1 MVLMMKRWLCVG
13 LLVALNAMMA
23 AKVLADQTVDAKNR
37 YGVTALSIACMNGD
51 LAAVRALLDQGA
63 DPNVAIAGGETPLM
77 TAARTGN
84 VDVVHALIVAG
95 ADVNATETSQQTA
108 LMWAAAEGNTYVVDA
123 LIDANANVDA
133 ETNQDFTAMLFAAR
147 QGQLETVMRLIDAGA
162 DVNRVMKPK
171 NTSGRNPREGTSA
184 IMLAVESGHFEVA
197 LALVDRG
204 ADPNDQRSGYSP
216 LHAVTWVRKTDRGDN
231 VEGDPPPRGSG
242 DVTSLEFVRQL
253 VAAGAEVNAKL
264 KRGTGGRAKL
274 NHRGATAFLLASK
287 TADLP
292 LLRTLFDLGADPAIT
307 NVDGCNALMA
317 TCGVGVVA
325 VGEEAGT
332 ETEVIAVVDWLIE
345 AGLDPNAV
353 DENGETAMHG
363 AAYRNYPKLVT
374 HLAAH
379 GADASVWNQP
389 NKYGWTPTMIA
400 GGKRPGSFKP
410 SPPTIDA
417 LAHAMNDVPQ

>member
-1 MVLMMKRWLCVG
+1 MMNRWFRGAV
-13 LLVALNAMMA
+13 LVALNVVVIAN
-23 AKVLADQTVDAKNR
+23 LTADQSIDAKNR
-37 YGVTALSIACMNGD
+37 YGVTALSIACINGD
-51 LAAVRALLDQGA
+51 VAAVRSLLDQHA

-77 TAARTGN
+77 TAARTGS
-84 VDVVHALIVAG
+84 VDVVQLLIDAG
-95 ADVNATETSQQTA
+95 ADVNATEASQQTA
-108 LMWAAAEGNTYVVDA
+108 LMWAAAEGNTDVVDA
-123 LIDANANVDA
+123 LIIASANIDA

-147 QGQLETVMRLIDAGA
+147 QGHLETVMHLIDAGA

-184 IMLAVESGHFEVA
+184 IMLAVESGHFELA
-197 LALVDRG
+197 LALADRG

-242 DVTSLEFVRQL
+242 DVTSLEFVRRI
-253 VAAGAEVNAKL
+253 VAAGADVNAAL
-264 KRGTGGRAKL
+264 KRGSGGRAKL

-292 LLRTLFDLGADPAIT
+292 LLQTLFDLGADPAIT
-307 NVDGCNALMA
+307 NVDGCTALMA
-317 TCGVGVVA
+317 ACGVGVVA

-332 ETEVIAVVDWLIE
+332 ETEVMAVVDWLIE
-345 AGLDPNAV
+345 AGIDPNTV

-363 AAYRNYPKLVT
+363 AAYRNYPKLVAQ
-374 HLAAH
+374 LASR
-379 GADASVWNQP
+379 GADPNVWNQP

-417 LAHAMNDVPQ
+417 LARAMKDAAE